1 MIFLKPMFPFK
12 YFLRVSHI
20 YRMLHSAE
28 QTIPRRYLTIH
39 WGEMTS
45 QEGFHYN
52 FHINQRYKSL
62 GALEQFY
69 EEPHWMHNLRQKLNL
84 VTVPV
89 FYLPFPALVYVRFLL
104 SEYSSSQIP
113 ALFCR
118 ASLE

>member
-1 MIFLKPMFPFK
+1 MFPFK

-62 GALEQFY
+62 GALEQFTRS
-69 EEPHWMHNLRQKLNL
+69 HIGCTTSDK
-84 VTVPV
+84 
-89 FYLPFPALVYVRFLL
+89 
-104 SEYSSSQIP
+104 S
-113 ALFCR
+113 
-118 ASLE
+118 